1 MRLKYAT
8 KALPASRTERR
19 IKMLPPIKR
28 PPAPTKVQWRLIIR
42 FCTALLCAGAFMAVY
57 FGFIALSEELRVYIP
72 ILEIYCGLANGIF
85 EHPEDYFGADWNEAK
100 RQTFMDSLPR
110 RKRAKKALSVVL
122 FSLCLSIAAD
132 LVKLYFF

>member
-1 MRLKYAT
+1 
-8 KALPASRTERR
+8 
-19 IKMLPPIKR
+19 MLPPVKR

-42 FCTALLCAGAFMAVY
+42 FCAALLCAGVFMAVY
-57 FGFIALSEELRVYIP
+57 FGFIALSEELRIYIP
-72 ILEIYCGLANGIF
+72 ILEIYCGLAGACAIALCIVRRGLGNGIF

-100 RQTFMDSLPR
+100 RQKFMDSLPR
-110 RKRAKKALSVVL
+110 RKRARKALSVVL

>member
-1 MRLKYAT
+1 
-8 KALPASRTERR
+8 
-19 IKMLPPIKR
+19 MLPPIKR

-57 FGFIALSEELRVYIP
+57 FGFIALSEELHVYIP
-72 ILEIYCGLANGIF
+72 ILEIYCGLAGACAIAICIVCRGLGNGIF
-85 EHPEDYFGADWNEAK
+85 EHPEYYYGADWDEAK
-100 RQTFMDSLPR
+100 KQKFTASLPK
-110 RKRAKKALSVVL
+110 RKKAKKALSVVL